1 MNVDEWVEIRRCHD
15 EGESI
20 KAMAER
26 LGMSRNTVRRALSM
40 PTPPADRRRTR
51 GSVADDVDDRIRQL
65 LLGSPDI
72 TVAELARQLE
82 WDHSR
87 TVLSRRV
94 RSLREEIAAARRVT
108 DLVGTVLPQQTTT
121 FVGRRDELRELR
133 ALLGRHR
140 VVTLA
145 GPGGIG
151 KTRLATEAATEFRRA
166 FPDGVRFVS
175 FAVSR
180 DSSMLAQVIC
190 DALGLEGRD
199 AHTASIE
206 DTLVS
211 FLAHRRM
218 LLILDNC
225 EHVIDSA
232 ARLVARLAEET
243 TSVRILATSRE
254 VLSIPGEYVY
264 RLAPLPTGDGS
275 QSGALELFAHRA
287 EAVLSGFG
295 LDEDNRDDV
304 RRICERLDGIPLAI
318 ELACSRLT
326 VLSLRELAEL
336 LDNRVL
342 ALSSGTRDRTTRHR
356 SLQATI
362 DWSYEL
368 CSPDEQQLWASLS
381 VFADGF
387 ELDAVTQVCRGD
399 GSADIVD
406 SMSALVS
413 KSVVLRDTVDGR
425 VRFRMLESIREY
437 GAGRLTPA
445 QQHALR
451 TRVLDWALRTIT
463 DCAARWFSAEQVDLA
478 ALVRR
483 NRANLRA
490 AVQSAL
496 GDPALRGRLGDVAT
510 ALGAAKFLWA
520 CGISIRE
527 QRAWI
532 NQLLS
537 LSELDRGTVGRL
549 LATLGLIQT
558 LQGDRDAAEFTLR
571 RAAELARA
579 HNDVETWAF
588 SLHTSGLR
596 ALFSGDFDT
605 AAELFDAAEAEYRR
619 HTGSAELLATL
630 RVHQG
635 MLAAAMLDVAG
646 AEALFR
652 SAHESATSV
661 GESWFLTYATYGIGL
676 TAWIA
681 GDHATAIASATEA
694 LRIHRVFDDAI
705 GTTLMTDLLGWSYAS
720 EGQGS
725 RAAVLLGAAST
736 LWDLV
741 GQQLYGSDHW
751 ISLRGKAL
759 SATHAQM
766 SDASFEV
773 AWRRGRSMSTAELY
787 AFVFGV
793 DQDPATPDE
802 DTDPR
807 DALSPREREVADLV
821 MAGMTNR
828 QIAEQLVLSVRT
840 VEGHVEHVLRKMG
853 VGRRAELV
861 SVSGDRHGPT
871 TMWTNRRGAVGSV

>member
-1 MNVDEWVEIRRCHD
+1 MNVDEWAEIRRCHA

-40 PTPPADRRRTR
+40 PTPPDDRRRTR
-51 GSVADDVDDRIRQL
+51 GSVVDDVDDRIREIL
-65 LLGSPDI
+65 LSAPDTTI
-72 TVAELARQLE
+72 AEMVRALD
-82 WDHSR
+82 WDRSR

-94 RSLREEIAAARRVT
+94 RGLREEIETARRET
-108 DLVGTVLPQQTTT
+108 DLVGTVLPQQTTS

-175 FAVSR
+175 FAASR
-180 DSSMLAQVIC
+180 ENYMLAQVVC

-199 AHTASIE
+199 AHAHSVE

-211 FLAHRRM
+211 FLQHRRM

-225 EHVIDSA
+225 EQVIDGA
-232 ARLVARLAEET
+232 ARLVARIAEET

-264 RLAPLPTGDGS
+264 RLTPLPTGDRS
-275 QSGALELFAHRA
+275 RPGAVELFTHRA
-287 EAVLSGFG
+287 EAVLSGFTM
-295 LDEDNRDDV
+295 DDDSAADV
-304 RRICERLDGIPLAI
+304 QRICERLDGIPLAI

-326 VLSLRELAEL
+326 VLSVRELADL

-342 ALSSGTRDRTTRHR
+342 ALNNGTRDRTTRHR

-368 CSPDEQQLWASLS
+368 CSPAEQRLWASLS
-381 VFADGF
+381 VFAEGF
-387 ELDAVTQVCRGD
+387 ELDAVLSVCRD
-399 GSADIVD
+399 DAESEIVD

-437 GAGRLTPA
+437 GAGRLA
-445 QQHALR
+445 SSQQLALR
-451 TRVLDWALRTIT
+451 TRLLDWALRTIT
-463 DCAARWFSAEQVDLA
+463 DCAARWFSADQVALA
-478 ALVRR
+478 AVVRR

-490 AVQSAL
+490 AVQSSL
-496 GDPALRGRLGDVAT
+496 TDPALRGRLGDVAT
-510 ALGAAKFLWA
+510 ALGSAKFLWA

-558 LQGDRDAAEFTLR
+558 LQGDRDSAEFTLR
-571 RAAELARA
+571 RAGELARA
-579 HNDVETWAF
+579 HNDLETTAF
-588 SLHTSGLR
+588 ATHTSGLR
-596 ALFSGDFDT
+596 ALFDGDFRT
-605 AAELFDAAEAEYRR
+605 ATALFDAAESAYRNLA
-619 HTGSAELLATL
+619 GSAELLATL

-635 MLAAAMLDVAG
+635 MLAAATLDVEG
-646 AEALFR
+646 AATLFR
-652 SAHESATSV
+652 SAHDSAQAV
-661 GESWFLTYATYGIGL
+661 GESWFLAYATYGLGL
-676 TAWIA
+676 TAWID
-681 GDHATAIASATEA
+681 GDHDTAAARATDA
-694 LRIHRVFDDAI
+694 LRSHRVFDDAI
-705 GTTLMTDLLGWSYAS
+705 GTTLMTDLLGWSMAS
-720 EGQGS
+720 AGHGD

-736 LWDLV
+736 RWDLV
-741 GQQLYGSDHW
+741 GQQLYGSEHW
-751 ISLRGKAL
+751 NSLRDKAL
-759 SATHAQM
+759 SATHEQM

-773 AWRRGRSMSTAELY
+773 AWRRGRTMSTGELY
-787 AFVFGV
+787 AFVFGSDTV
-793 DQDPATPDE
+793 QVAPDRE
-802 DTDPR
+802 GDPR
-807 DALSPREREVADLV
+807 DDLSPREREVADLV
-821 MAGMTNR
+821 VDGLTNR

-840 VEGHVEHVLRKMG
+840 VEGHVEHVLRKTG
-853 VGRRAELV
+853 VGRRSELA
-861 SVSGDRHGPT
+861 SVVRNSRQRPT
-871 TMWTNRRGAVGSV
+871 TTV